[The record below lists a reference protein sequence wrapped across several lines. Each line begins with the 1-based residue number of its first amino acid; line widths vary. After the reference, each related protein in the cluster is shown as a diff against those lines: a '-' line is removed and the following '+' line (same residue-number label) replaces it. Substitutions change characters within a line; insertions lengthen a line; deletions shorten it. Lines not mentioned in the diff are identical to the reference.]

1 MEFETWDESA
11 WRPVVDVAMSC
22 WQKGILCFSQ
32 AYCPSRTWR
41 KRESSAARN
50 PRPAIGQALVRSLF
64 QEGKGGMFFFWERIF
79 NLKIDDV
86 GYFYVV
92 FPQFSTTFSPVCVV
106 QSKFWIVKHM
116 KPLVS
121 LFFSNRQLGVK
132 KTMEK
137 TMALQLLEPSGG
149 LSGPPGQ
156 PLGAALRH
164 REGGRGWLFLAT
176 GGGSL

>member
-1 MEFETWDESA
+1 MAPGGGCSYELLAEGDPLLQPGLLSFAYLAQTRKLCSEKSQTGHRAGAGALAVSGGE
-11 WRPVVDVAMSC
+11 RRDV
-22 WQKGILCFSQ
+22 
-32 AYCPSRTWR
+32 
-41 KRESSAARN
+41 
-50 PRPAIGQALVRSLF
+50 
-64 QEGKGGMFFFWERIF
+64 FFLGERIF

-132 KTMEK
+132 KPMEK

-176 GGGSL
+176 GGGSM